1 MPMISMQKN
10 KKYKFIKRVLVT
22 IIVIVTLIVS
32 LILFIRSKWGQQI
45 IVEKA
50 VTYLSEKTDTKINI
64 DKLYLTFSG
73 NLLLKG
79 FYIEDQ
85 KKDTL
90 LYSKKLEASIGILSL
105 VQGKSLNLKSLNW
118 SGAVAKISKENG
130 AKNYNYDFLLDA
142 FSSNTDTISS
152 SPTSESFK
160 ISLGTITLNSIKLN
174 FNDKDAGMQSILN
187 LGSLHANIEKF
198 DLDEMKFE
206 LNNFNIS
213 NTNIVYKQSKPI
225 IEKKSSQATILPYI
239 KANNISF
246 SNIVLSYVSE
256 PEKQDLYTKL
266 DKVQIQNSELDLN
279 KQNISVSSFFVE
291 KSTINFKD
299 LKESENN
306 KGKIAK
312 KNNSEFKWPDWKL
325 KINEIVL
332 ENNQISYTSTNTPVQ
347 KNVFDSKSIAL
358 TNLDIKLSEI
368 FLKPNVFNINVH
380 NVSFRDRS
388 GFSLRQFN
396 AKLNATNSF
405 LAITGLKVRTNQSS
419 ITGKLNVD
427 FKTIDDFINKPEK
440 SKIKLSLSQIQA
452 SVKDAYFFQPSLREN
467 LYIQTLSE
475 KEIKGSL
482 FANGQINN
490 ISFDHSFL
498 QWGDATQLSL
508 DGNVKN
514 VTIPDSISFDITKA
528 FVHTHRKD
536 LVRFIPEKQLSIK
549 IPDSV
554 SLHAKAK
561 GTLQNISG
569 NAQLS
574 TSLGDILVNGTF
586 KNQNTPNFSGTAEVT
601 ALQLNKILE
610 NQQLGTVSLTANVS
624 GNGNSLNTL
633 NASLKTDF
641 QKFDFNGYDFSA
653 LKLNGKIKNS
663 IGELKANFK
672 DKNLNLNAVAS
683 IELDTISSKL
693 DVTASI
699 IGADLYK
706 LGVTKKSIK
715 TKFDLHTIFEG
726 NSEDFALKTD
736 VSNATFVYQNEPY
749 TLQNVNLDIQ
759 TNNEKTKLTIKSGF
773 LNGNLFANTG
783 TTPMIDAVEKQF
795 SNYLIVRDIDTI
807 QSIPVKMELNLAFKE
822 TPVLSD
828 VLTEGFKSSDTVSV
842 YAKFDEINH
851 SIFAQVKAPNITY
864 NQSSLDNFRI
874 NIDGSEKKMGFTM
887 SWDSIKSSPVAINKI
902 KLEGVLSNQKLR
914 LNFDSFD
921 KKESPIAHI
930 VSELEMIKDTIH
942 FRVDS
947 SSLILDK
954 TPWEIHKNNSIAIA
968 NKYIY
973 FKDFIIRK
981 NEQEI
986 NINSERPDIK
996 KNHVNIDFKKFKLS
1010 HFTNFLNE
1018 TKLLAAGEING
1029 DICIEEPFGK
1039 AAILADLSIQNLA
1052 VTETPLG
1059 DVTLKAESKEYASYD
1074 FDLTLKG
1081 NPIDMSLQGDYVP
1094 SKEGAKVDLDFV
1106 LNKLDMKT
1114 VESFTKEY
1122 ISNTTGTLSGKAKIN
1137 GAITSPKYNGN
1148 FNFTDTGATVNKL
1161 NTKFTLPSEAI
1172 SINNSGIFLDQF
1184 TIEDENKNKFTV
1196 NGKIK
1201 TETLSNPIFD
1211 LSLKAKNFKILDS
1224 SKENNDLFYGKV
1236 NINTDLSIKGNLT
1249 IPIVRGNI
1257 SMEENS
1263 DFTFI
1268 IPESELEI
1276 KEREGVVV
1284 FVNRENPDAI
1294 LTRVEKNQSD
1304 FSFLKGFDL
1313 DTRLN
1318 VGKKSIFKIVIDE
1331 RNNDY
1336 LQVSGEGDF
1345 LFGME
1350 PNGRTTLTGQY
1361 EIKDGKYKV
1370 SLYDLVS
1377 REFDIA
1383 PGGTITWKGDPLE
1396 AELDVRAIY
1405 TLETSVSGLMASKTT
1420 SQSTASLNNYSRDMS
1435 FLVYLNVNGE
1445 LLSPEI
1451 SFALD
1456 MPEDEQGLLG
1466 GSVYSRI
1473 QQLNNQEAERN
1484 KQVFSLLVLNRF
1496 FPETGNDGS
1505 NGGVASL
1512 ARDNVNKVLA
1522 GQLNNF
1528 TDKIIGKSNLDLN
1541 FGLNSYSSYE
1551 GDSYD
1556 TKTELEINAQKKFMN
1571 NRLIVQVGSTV
1582 DVEGNSQTTEEGSPI
1597 IGNVSLEYLLSENG
1611 RYRLKGFR
1619 KNEFESVIDG
1629 QLIVTGIAFIF
1640 NREFNKF
1647 KELWSSSVRKELKRR
1662 EQEKRIE
1669 ENNKNDN

>member
-1 MPMISMQKN
+1 MQKN
-10 KKYKFIKRVLVT
+10 KKYKLAKRVLVT

-50 VTYLSEKTDTKINI
+50 ITYLSEKTNTKINI

-73 NLLLKG
+73 NLLMKG

-90 LYSKKLEASIGILSL
+90 LYSKKLEASIGIIPL
-105 VQGKSLNLKSLNW
+105 VQGKSLNLKSLDW
-118 SGAVAKISKENG
+118 SGVVAKISKENG
-130 AKNYNYDFLLDA
+130 AKNYNYDFLIDA

-152 SPTSESFK
+152 PPTSDSFK

-174 FNDKDAGMQSILN
+174 FNDKESGMQSFLN
-187 LGSLHANIEKF
+187 LGSLHTNIQNF
-198 DLDEMKFE
+198 DLDEMRFE
-206 LNNFNIS
+206 LNDFNIS
-213 NTNIVYKQSKPI
+213 NTNIVYKQNKSI
-225 IEKKSSQATILPYI
+225 VEKQSLQETILPYI
-239 KANNISF
+239 KAKNINFNNI
-246 SNIVLSYVSE
+246 ILSYVSE

-266 DKVQIQNSELDLN
+266 NKVQIQSSELDLN
-279 KQNISVSSFFVE
+279 QKNISVSSFLIE
-291 KSTINFKD
+291 NSTINFKD

-306 KGKIAK
+306 KDKIS
-312 KNNSEFKWPDWKL
+312 KNNNPEFKWPDWKL

-332 ENNQISYTSTNTPVQ
+332 ENNQISYTSSNKPVQ
-347 KNVFDSKSIAL
+347 KNVFDPKSIAL
-358 TNLDIKLSEI
+358 TDLDIKLLDIYLEPDN
-368 FLKPNVFNINVH
+368 FTINVN

-396 AKLNATNSF
+396 AKLKATNSF
-405 LAITGLKVRTNQSS
+405 LTITDLKVKTNQSS
-419 ITGKLNVD
+419 ILGNLNAD
-427 FKTIDDFINKPEK
+427 FTTIHDFINTPGK
-440 SKIKLSLSQIQA
+440 SRVKLSLSKIQA
-452 SVKDAYFFQPSLREN
+452 SVKDAYFFQPSLKEN

-490 ISFDHSFL
+490 ISFDRSFL
-498 QWGDATQLSL
+498 QWGDATKMSL
-508 DGNVKN
+508 DGNIKN
-514 VTIPDSISFDITKA
+514 VTIPDSISFDVTKA
-528 FVHTHRKD
+528 FVNTHRKD
-536 LVRFIPEKQLSIK
+536 LIRFISEKQLSIK

-554 SLHAKAK
+554 SLHAKGR
-561 GTLQNISG
+561 GTLQSILG

-586 KNQNTPNFSGTAEVT
+586 KNQKSINFDGTIDVKTLRLDQILSNKELGAVSFTADISGSGTSV
-601 ALQLNKILE
+601 
-610 NQQLGTVSLTANVS
+610 
-624 GNGNSLNTL
+624 NTL
-633 NASLKTDF
+633 NASLQSNF
-641 QKFDFNGYDFSA
+641 QKLDIKGYDFSA
-653 LKLNGKIKNS
+653 LHLNANIKNG
-663 IGELKANFK
+663 IGQLKADFK
-672 DKNLNLNAVAS
+672 DQNLNLNAIAD
-683 IELDTISSKL
+683 IQLDTITPKF
-693 DVTASI
+693 DMKANI

-706 LGVTKKSIK
+706 LGITKKSIK

-726 NSEDFALKTD
+726 SSEEFTLKTD

-749 TLQNVNLDIQ
+749 TLQNVNLDIL
-759 TNNEKTKLTIKSGF
+759 TNNKKTNLTIKSGF
-773 LNGNLFANTG
+773 LNGKLFANAG
-783 TTPMIDAVEKQF
+783 INPVMNAVEKHF
-795 SNYLIVRDIDTI
+795 ANYLVVKDIDTI
-807 QSIPVKMELNLAFKE
+807 QSSPVKMELNLSFKE
-822 TPVLSD
+822 TSVLSD
-828 VLTEGFKSSDTVSV
+828 VLTEGLKNSDTISL
-842 YAKFDEINH
+842 YAKFDESNH
-851 SIFAQVKAPNITY
+851 TISAHIKAPNITY
-864 NQSSLDNFRI
+864 NQSSLDNFRV
-874 NIDGSEKKMGFTM
+874 NIDGSEKKIGFTM
-887 SWDSIKSSPVAINKI
+887 GWDSIKSSPIAINKT
-902 KLEGVLSNQKLR
+902 KFAGTLSNQKLR

-921 KKESPIAHI
+921 KKESPIAHV
-930 VSELEMIKDTIH
+930 VSELEIAKDTLYFH
-942 FRVDS
+942 VDPV
-947 SSLILDK
+947 SLILDK
-954 TPWEIHKNNSIAIA
+954 TPWKIHKNNSIIIA
-968 NKYIY
+968 DKHIF
-973 FKDFIIRK
+973 FKDFTIKK

-1018 TKLLAAGEING
+1018 TQLLVAGEING

-1039 AAILADLSIQNLA
+1039 TGILADLSIQNLA
-1052 VTETPLG
+1052 VTEIPLG
-1059 DVTLKAESKEYASYD
+1059 DITLKAKSKEYASYD
-1074 FDLTLKG
+1074 FDLKLKG
-1081 NPIDMSLQGDYVP
+1081 NPIDMYLQGDYIA
-1094 SKEGAKVDLDFV
+1094 SKEGAKIDLDFV

-1114 VESFTKEY
+1114 VESFAKKH
-1122 ISNTTGTLSGKAKIN
+1122 ISNTTGTLSGKAKIK
-1137 GAITSPKYNGN
+1137 GSITAPKYNSSFN
-1148 FNFTDTGATVNKL
+1148 FNNTGAIINTL
-1161 NTKFTLPSEAI
+1161 NTKFIFPEETINIDNKGI
-1172 SINNSGIFLDQF
+1172 SINQF
-1184 TIEDENKNKFTV
+1184 TIEDENKNKFTID
-1196 NGKIK
+1196 GKIK

-1211 LSLKAKNFKILDS
+1211 LSLKANNFRIINA
-1224 SKENNDLFYGKV
+1224 SKEDNDLFFGKV
-1236 NINTDLSIKGNLT
+1236 NINTNLSIKGDLVVPK
-1249 IPIVRGNI
+1249 IRGNI
-1257 SMEENS
+1257 NIEENS
-1263 DFTFI
+1263 DITFI

-1276 KEREGVVV
+1276 KEQEGVVI

-1294 LTRVEKNQSD
+1294 LTRVEKNKSD
-1304 FSFLKGFDL
+1304 FSFLRGFDI

-1318 VGKKSIFKIVIDE
+1318 VGKQSLFKIIIDE
-1331 RNNDY
+1331 RNNDF

-1361 EIKDGKYKV
+1361 KIKDGKYKV

-1405 TLETSVSGLMASKTT
+1405 TLETSASALMASKT
-1420 SQSTASLNNYSRDMS
+1420 SSKSAENFSNYSRNMP

-1445 LLSPEI
+1445 LLSPKI

-1473 QQLNNQEAERN
+1473 QQLNNQEEERN

-1496 FPETGNDGS
+1496 FPESGNDGS

-1571 NRLIVQVGSTV
+1571 NRLIAQVGSTV
-1582 DVEGNSQTTEEGSPI
+1582 NVEGNSQTTEEVSPI

-1640 NREFNKF
+1640 NREFNQF
-1647 KELWSSSVRKELKRR
+1647 KELWSSSVRKELKKR
-1662 EQEKRIE
+1662 EQERKGKQ
-1669 ENNKNDN
+1669 NNKKDN